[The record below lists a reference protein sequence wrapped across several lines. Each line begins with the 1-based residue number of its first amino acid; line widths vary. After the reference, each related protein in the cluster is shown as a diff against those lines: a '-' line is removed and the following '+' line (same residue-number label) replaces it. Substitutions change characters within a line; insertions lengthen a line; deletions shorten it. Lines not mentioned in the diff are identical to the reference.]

1 MTEAAGGAL
10 TRIAITGSAGLYG
23 RALIREI
30 RRTLPTA
37 RVLGVDRRAA
47 VGDAP
52 DDTVLGDICDPET
65 TAAIETFRPD
75 TVVHLAYAVQPGRDA
90 GRLQADNLDG
100 TRCMLAATVS
110 SGAGRLL
117 VASSATVYGAWPDNP
132 PRCVETTPLR
142 PLPGYYYSAHKGV
155 VEEMVQGFAAA
166 HPEIAVSVTR
176 PAIICGHGVRNFLSD
191 YFLGIPV
198 VLLPDGRNTPLQ
210 FVHHE
215 DVARA
220 TLSILLRS
228 ARGPFNIAP
237 PDAVTQRQIASM
249 LGVPAVPMPFAVMAV
264 IGRVWWALRLPWLA
278 MPPGL
283 VGYSRHSWV
292 MSSDRLGQELGFEF
306 EYSSAAALGELI
318 AGDEGRQR
326 SRIG

>member
-1 MTEAAGGAL
+1 MTEAAVAAL
-10 TRIAITGSAGLYG
+10 ARIAITGSAGLYG

-47 VGDAP
+47 VGDAA

-110 SGAGRLL
+110 SGARRLL

-142 PLPGYYYSAHKGV
+142 PLPATTT
-155 VEEMVQGFAAA
+155 
-166 HPEIAVSVTR
+166 PPTR
-176 PAIICGHGVRNFLSD
+176 ESWRRWFRS
-191 YFLGIPV
+191 
-198 VLLPDGRNTPLQ
+198 LPPPTR
-210 FVHHE
+210 
-215 DVARA
+215 
-220 TLSILLRS
+220 RS
-228 ARGPFNIAP
+228 P
-237 PDAVTQRQIASM
+237 
-249 LGVPAVPMPFAVMAV
+249 
-264 IGRVWWALRLPWLA
+264 
-278 MPPGL
+278 
-283 VGYSRHSWV
+283 
-292 MSSDRLGQELGFEF
+292 
-306 EYSSAAALGELI
+306 
-318 AGDEGRQR
+318 
-326 SRIG
+326 